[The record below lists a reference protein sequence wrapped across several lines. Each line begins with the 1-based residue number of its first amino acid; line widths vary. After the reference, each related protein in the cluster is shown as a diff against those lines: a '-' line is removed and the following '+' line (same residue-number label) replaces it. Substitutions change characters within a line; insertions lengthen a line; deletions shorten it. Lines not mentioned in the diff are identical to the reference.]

1 MPPNSAGGFAM
12 PPASIGGAPPP
23 AVSQSHAAPPSMG
36 PPPPGGLP
44 AAGPPRPGPQG
55 PMPGGPP
62 AGPPTSQMS
71 APRGM
76 YPPMPGN
83 GPPMPGGAMP
93 PVSGGPQQ
101 PPMPGGMP
109 PMPNMGP
116 AGGHPMPGT
125 QAPPR
130 GGMPPP
136 MGGVHGPS
144 MTQPGGQLP
153 PGGAP
158 PMPGQQPFSRQ
169 PQPGLHQPQGPP
181 GGVPGGPFGAA
192 NQNNRRTLDPD
203 QMPSPIQVMEED
215 QRNSNGYFDTREKG
229 QPPPLVTT
237 NFITRDFG
245 NASPRFIRSTMYYV
259 PATEDMRKQTGV
271 PFGIVLSPLAKV
283 AKDEIEPPVTDFGPS
298 GMAQC
303 GNLRNF
309 PSIQIL
315 REVNCS

>member
-1 MPPNSAGGFAM
+1 M
-12 PPASIGGAPPP
+12 
-23 AVSQSHAAPPSMG
+23 
-36 PPPPGGLP
+36 
-44 AAGPPRPGPQG
+44 
-55 PMPGGPP
+55 
-62 AGPPTSQMS
+62 
-71 APRGM
+71 
-76 YPPMPGN
+76 
-83 GPPMPGGAMP
+83 
-93 PVSGGPQQ
+93 
-101 PPMPGGMP
+101 
-109 PMPNMGP
+109 
-116 AGGHPMPGT
+116 GGHPMPGT

-136 MGGVHGPS
+136 MGGPGPMGPS

-158 PMPGQQPFSRQ
+158 RPGGMPGSMPGSMPGQQFNRQ
-169 PQPGLHQPQGPP
+169 PQPGLAPGLNQPQGPH
-181 GGVPGGPFGAA
+181 GGGPGGPFGGS
-192 NQNNRRTLDPD
+192 NQNQRRTLDPD

-298 GMAQC
+298 GINCTVWKNDTFTFTEKISREIYFLVTSSVKRLLSRTCQKSV
-303 GNLRNF
+303 LRVNF
-309 PSIQIL
+309 LFFVKSIFAIL
-315 REVNCS
+315 SLNKLLAFRHTVFRGSKI

>member
-1 MPPNSAGGFAM
+1 MPPSSAGGFAM
-12 PPASIGGAPPP
+12 PPASIGAPPPP
-23 AVSQSHAAPPSMG
+23 AVPQSHAAPPSLG

-44 AAGPPRPGPQG
+44 AGPPRPGPQG
-55 PMPGGPP
+55 HMTGPLP
-62 AGPPTSQMS
+62 TGPPTSQMS

-76 YPPMPGN
+76 YPGN
-83 GPPMPGGAMP
+83 GPPMSGGGPPMPGAMPPMQPP

-109 PMPNMGP
+109 PMGS
-116 AGGHPMPGT
+116 GHPMPGT

-158 PMPGQQPFSRQ
+158 PIQAQPFNRQ
-169 PQPGLHQPQGPP
+169 PQPGLQPGFQPQGPP
-181 GGVPGGPFGAA
+181 GGQFGAA

-298 GMAQC
+298 G
-303 GNLRNF
+303 
-309 PSIQIL
+309 I
-315 REVNCS
+315 VNHSVIISMIYYSEFFT